1 MAFGIQNILYSSV
14 FCNCRSQAFELK
26 AFQQIIYRF
35 SMIDIEHILNLQG
48 FFFFVLEVMFSLSL
62 IYTDAHSTNKQII
75 PVLFGL

>member
-1 MAFGIQNILYSSV
+1 
-14 FCNCRSQAFELK
+14 
-26 AFQQIIYRF
+26 
-35 SMIDIEHILNLQG
+35 MIDIEHILNLQG